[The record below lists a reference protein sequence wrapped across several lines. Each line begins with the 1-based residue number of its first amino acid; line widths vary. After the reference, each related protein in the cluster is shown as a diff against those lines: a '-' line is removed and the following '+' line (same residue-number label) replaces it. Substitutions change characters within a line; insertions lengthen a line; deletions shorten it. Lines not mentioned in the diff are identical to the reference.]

1 MSLFLELNLP
11 HTITATCVQIHGVE
25 NAHSELE
32 RALEKLVEKKIALVK
47 KELIEV
53 LEKRDRAIEILR
65 QPT

>member
-1 MSLFLELNLP
+1 
-11 HTITATCVQIHGVE
+11 
-25 NAHSELE
+25 
-32 RALEKLVEKKIALVK
+32 LVEKKIALVK